1 MDLIDQKDKLE
12 VINVDV
18 QMVKK
23 PSRHG
28 SLLPDTIRAI
38 LVGPSGSGRTNIIFV
53 LDLNNKCLTYRIYKH
68 RKSII
73 KIDDEASGRK
83 SSAPK
88 VGGLKTISNEL
99 GFV

>member
-12 VINVDV
+12 VILVNVDV

-38 LVGPSGSGRTNIIFV
+38 IVGPSGSGKTNIMY
-53 LDLNNKCLTYRIYKH
+53 NH
-68 RKSII
+68 
-73 KIDDEASGRK
+73 
-83 SSAPK
+83 
-88 VGGLKTISNEL
+88 
-99 GFV
+99 